1 MLDIKIISILLEKIN
16 ENLNEFYDYVNSN
29 IRKDINIKEN
39 LDFLEEENL
48 INK

>member
-1 MLDIKIISILLEKIN
+1 MKIISILLEKIN